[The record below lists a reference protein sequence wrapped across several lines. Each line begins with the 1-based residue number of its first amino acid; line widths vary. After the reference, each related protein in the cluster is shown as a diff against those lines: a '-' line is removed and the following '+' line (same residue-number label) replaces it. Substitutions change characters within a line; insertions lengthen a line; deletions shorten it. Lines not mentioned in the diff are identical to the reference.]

1 MATIGLI
8 AGVGRPTPYLFIVEC
23 DGGPN
28 HNVYH
33 LANQISLFALL
44 LVVNMDKLVST
55 RSFPGLYY
63 LNTAEQAMAILN
75 VGLSGLEL

>member
-8 AGVGRPTPYLFIVEC
+8 AGGGRPTPYLFIVEC

-33 LANQISLFALL
+33 LANQISLFVLL
-44 LVVNMDKLVST
+44 PVGNMDKLVETLSC
-55 RSFPGLYY
+55 PGLSY
-63 LNTAEQAMAILN
+63 LNNA
-75 VGLSGLEL
+75 